1 MKRKVKTNSVMGRI
15 PPELSSRAKSE
26 GLSTTAYTKKL
37 LSEYDI
43 LKQLVSNGDKKK
55 GKGGFFGGL
64 EI

>member
-1 MKRKVKTNSVMGRI
+1 MKRKVKSNSVMGRI

-37 LSEYDI
+37 LSEYDL
-43 LKQLVSNGDKKK
+43 LKEMVKSSKNK

-64 EI
+64 QI